1 MNGTKEVITSGK
13 EGIETEFRNV
23 GQAIKKDFSSSF
35 GERYT
40 STRDNVND
48 SILNYDRVRSNGV
61 GRITPKGNTSNI
73 ISPTQAYQRRIG

>member
-1 MNGTKEVITSGK
+1 MTSGK
-13 EGIETEFRNV
+13 EVVGTEFRNV

-61 GRITPKGNTSNI
+61 GRITPLKGIRQIFFSLYSKFI
-73 ISPTQAYQRRIG
+73 KEE